1 MGGQPQGRRLRSGRV
16 VVYILVALLAF
27 ALAAGVGAV
36 AALLLGGELGSNGS
50 KNSPPSEEQGN
61 ARYSEKQG
69 NSRQGEEKGGSQQG
83 EERGSSRQ
91 GEEQDS
97 AQQTEEQGRSQQS
110 EADYVSKVGKL
121 QSEAVK
127 AFLDSHDKLVH
138 YDALTAGDVEQVQ
151 ADRAALQGL
160 TEQVGDLDPPQKYEE
175 QYEVFRSALD
185 EMKESTQ
192 VAYALAAD
200 PTSATQSEFEEYDRH
215 ANEAATRLQRSNE
228 ILGQDFATL
237 RGAQEL
243 SPT

>member
-1 MGGQPQGRRLRSGRV
+1 
-16 VVYILVALLAF
+16 VVYILVALLAL

-36 AALLLGGELGSNGS
+36 AALLLGGELGSDGGEL
-50 KNSPPSEEQGN
+50 SPPSEEQGN
-61 ARYSEKQG
+61 ARHSEKQG
-69 NSRQGEEKGGSQQG
+69 NARQG

-91 GEEQDS
+91 DGT
-97 AQQTEEQGRSQQS
+97 QQTEEQGRPQQS

-127 AFLDSHDKLVH
+127 AFLDSHHKLVH
-138 YDALTAGDVEQVQ
+138 YDALTADDVEQVQ

-160 TEQVGDLDPPQKYEE
+160 TEQVGDLDPPQKYGE
-175 QYEVFRSALD
+175 QYEVFRSAIG
-185 EMKESTQ
+185 EMQESTQ

-228 ILGQDFATL
+228 LLGRDFATL
-237 RGAQEL
+237 RGVQEL